1 VLVST
6 RSPGK
11 RKALAARGVHVVFD
25 NAGVAARAHLIVLA
39 VLPSQLADAA
49 KEVRKG
55 LTEATV
61 VVSLIAATS
70 APKLQQVLG
79 KQAVLQAHSDVDLAR
94 QAGQAASE
102 QRELLQLAARMGV
115 PTLGAAQRLFGVL
128 AAMLHG
134 LELTAAE
141 AHDIRMEA
149 LYGRLPAE
157 ERAHVALM
165 LAPEAAGTAGVE
177 AQDAA
182 NVGTHQAVTALR
194 YGFVASVLPEMS

>member
-1 VLVST
+1 M
-6 RSPGK
+6 RGPEMP
-11 RKALAARGVHVVFD
+11 ARVVWPVAVQ
-25 NAGVAARAHLIVLA
+25 AGADVDMPAGPRAEAFSKPPAWLPLA
-39 VLPSQLADAA
+39 VL
-49 KEVRKG
+49 
-55 LTEATV
+55 
-61 VVSLIAATS
+61 
-70 APKLQQVLG
+70 
-79 KQAVLQAHSDVDLAR
+79 
-94 QAGQAASE
+94 
-102 QRELLQLAARMGV
+102 